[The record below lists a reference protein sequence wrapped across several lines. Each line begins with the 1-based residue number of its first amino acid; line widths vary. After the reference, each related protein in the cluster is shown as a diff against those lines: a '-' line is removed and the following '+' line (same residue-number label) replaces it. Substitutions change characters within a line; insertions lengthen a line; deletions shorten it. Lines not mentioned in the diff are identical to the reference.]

1 LSLAALPLMSPMRV
15 DPKIAQQQIGQALAG
30 ARPLDPRASYADQVH
45 AMLRQAIV
53 RGALP
58 PGAAL
63 SEAAIA
69 AAVGVSRTPVREAL
83 RLLAHGQLVDVF
95 PQAGTVVA
103 PIRIALIREGHF
115 VRRALES
122 ANLADLTRTI
132 TDAQLR
138 TLQDLVAA
146 QARELKRKRVES
158 FFSLDEQMHR
168 RMFDFTQRGRVW
180 SMIEAAKVHLD
191 RVRWLRLSRV
201 AGDAERALAEHRELM
216 DSLAAR
222 NGRRV
227 RSAIQRHIDFVA
239 QILVDARDLAPAN
252 YFSD

>member
-1 LSLAALPLMSPMRV
+1 MSLAALPLVSPTRV
-15 DPKIAQQQIGQALAG
+15 DPKTAQQQIGRALAG
-30 ARPLDPRASYADQVH
+30 AEPLDPRASYADQVH

-201 AGDAERALAEHRELM
+201 TGDAERALAEHRDLM

-222 NGRRV
+222 DGRRV
-227 RSAIQRHIDFVA
+227 QAAIQRHIDFVA

-252 YFSD
+252 YFAD